1 MASLRPWLAETWA
14 SITQSPRSMAAAS
27 AALALGVG
35 AGVVPERHIFDYL
48 WRDPTFCGSCH
59 VHDYANEAYDRSIHA
74 GVTTCHDCH
83 LVPIRHYPRNL
94 WLMVFDRPQGPNDIH
109 RPEIPT
115 VVCTRCHSKE
125 ADHDPLTGP
134 MPEEMRAR
142 IAKVDDSTLHRA
154 HLSSE
159 TRVPKASHGG
169 DPNDDPTARAP
180 SGPELGLHIPQTSW
194 DKGAIGC
201 TDCHGSEANR
211 AHQFTATRDAC
222 VACHKN
228 TELHGGSMASADC
241 RQCHLSG
248 FVSSGAASARAGEA
262 TDAPS
267 NGIQ

>member
-1 MASLRPWLAETWA
+1 MSRTRLWLARQWA
-14 SITQSPRSMAAAS
+14 SITQSPRSMAAAG
-27 AALALGVG
+27 LALTLGAG
-35 AGVVPERHIFDYL
+35 AGVAPEQHIFNYL

-94 WLMVFDRPQGPNDIH
+94 WLMVFDRPEGPEDIP
-109 RPEIPT
+109 RPEIPA

-125 ADHDPLTGP
+125 ADHEPLTGP
-134 MPEEMRAR
+134 MPEELRAR
-142 IAKVDDSTLHRA
+142 IAKVDDSPLHRA

-159 TRVPKASHGG
+159 TRVPSLAHGG
-169 DPNDDPTARAP
+169 DPSADTTERAP

-201 TDCHGSEANR
+201 TDCHGSDANR
-211 AHQFTATRDAC
+211 AHQFTATRDDC

-228 TELHGGSMASADC
+228 TALHGGSMASADC

-248 FVSSGAASARAGEA
+248 FVAGG
-262 TDAPS
+262 TDGSTTGKTTDVKPD
-267 NGIQ
+267 GTR